1 MTKVK
6 MSLSNSR
13 LFDPNLNNRT
23 TFGTAGPAGPPGPI
37 GPPGPGASPMTPSI
51 EGTAFGTTDMLGRTQ
66 LGYQVDNSSSNNIGL
81 WSSSTG
87 APQETTNSTSSVT
100 AFVDT
105 PMLGAQM
112 QNGVYLGET
121 SNITGS
127 NLSNSIML
135 ARASDL
141 VNQTDWTEN
150 IMLLN
155 GFTANPNDSVTRSL
169 AMISGQ
175 FVTDTAV
182 NEGILLGDMTNTF
195 GGTVDNVICV
205 RTRGGIGTVGLADG
219 CCYIGTGDNSILS
232 AAGDCIIA
240 DYQRFFLRM
249 LRNDNTSGEIVY
261 YDSGSG
267 ELTYGPEPGV
277 YVLPAKKPTILGG
290 QYGIS
295 NSGNANE
302 VNGLNCFDNYSTSP
316 PQLVSV
322 TAVGSG
328 LYQGSIPANNSFLSC
343 IFMGRSHQ
351 FTGAS
356 IVRDSMILANII
368 GTPGIT
374 SVTEANILC
383 SRSGSVTLGYAG
395 ALTGC
400 NFVSSGSINCL
411 GDPLDSVV
419 FSSAGTVNPGSSNLV
434 LCENRTGG
442 SVVMAGA
449 GNTLITSSS
458 TAVSYSWPAGVS
470 NATVIKAGINAIIP
484 TANGQLA
491 VNHTGFLFPNL
502 PSATAANSTFPV
514 GFSQATGQISYYSST
529 DYSRVLR
536 RVGNTNASG
545 QIVFSTGVITP
556 LANSAVSLTVRDA
569 STTIAYT
576 AQVIAIGASSV
587 TVQVFQ
593 STNAM
598 VGPTM
603 VPAGA
608 GITVHMNM
616 SY

>member
-1 MTKVK
+1 M
-6 MSLSNSR
+6 LSNGQ
-13 LFDPNLNNRT
+13 LFNPNLNNRT

-37 GPPGPGASPMTPSI
+37 GPPGPGSSPMTPLV
-51 EGTAFGTTDMLGRTQ
+51 EGTAYGTTDTLGRTQ
-66 LGYQVDNSSSNNIGL
+66 LGYGVDNSSSNNIGL

-87 APQETTNSTSSVT
+87 AAQETTNSTSSVT

-112 QNGVYLGET
+112 QNGIYLGET

-150 IMLLN
+150 TLLLN

-182 NEGILLGDMTNTF
+182 NEGVLLGDMTNTF

-205 RTRGGIGTVGLADG
+205 RTRGGVGTVGLADG
-219 CCYIGTGDNSILS
+219 CCYIGTGDNSYLS
-232 AAGDCIIA
+232 AAGDCMIA

-261 YDSGSG
+261 YDSTSG

-277 YVLPAKKPTILGG
+277 SVLPAKKPTILGG

-295 NSGNANE
+295 SGPNANE
-302 VNGLNCFDNYSTSP
+302 INGLNNFNNYSTSP
-316 PQLVSV
+316 PQLNGV
-322 TAVGSG
+322 TAIGSSIC
-328 LYQGSIPANNSFLSC
+328 QGSAPASNSFLNS
-343 IFMGRSHQ
+343 IFLGRAHQ

-356 IVRDSMILANII
+356 IIQNSMIAASII
-368 GTPGIT
+368 GTATIS
-374 SVTEANILC
+374 SVNDTCIICPRA
-383 SRSGSVTLGYAG
+383 GSMLLGYSG
-395 ALTGC
+395 ALTGAC
-400 NFVSSGSINCL
+400 LVSSGSISCTA
-411 GDPLDSVV
+411 DPADSVV
-419 FSSAGTVNPGSSNLV
+419 LSSAGTVNPASSNLV
-434 LCENRTGG
+434 LCENRAGG

-458 TAVSYSWPAGVS
+458 TAVNYNFPAGVN
-470 NATVIKAGINAIIP
+470 NATVIKAGINAITP
-484 TANGQLA
+484 NANGQLA
-491 VNHTGFLFPNL
+491 VNHTSFLFPNL
-502 PSATAANSTFPV
+502 PSATAGSSTFPV
-514 GFSQATGQISYYSST
+514 GFSQVTGQIFYYSST
-529 DYSRVLR
+529 DFSRVLR
-536 RVGNTNASG
+536 RVGTTNGS
-545 QIVFSTGVITP
+545 GVITFFTGTITP
-556 LANSAVSLTVRDA
+556 SGNSAVSLTVRDA

-576 AQVIAIGASSV
+576 AQVTGIGASSV
-587 TVQVFQ
+587 TVQVFR
-593 STNAM
+593 STNA
-598 VGPTM
+598 VLGSPTM
-603 VPAGA
+603 IPAGS
-608 GITVHMNM
+608 GIVCHMNM